1 MDWENLM
8 KKFDVVGF
16 GALNVDKLYNVNK
29 ITCEDE
35 EAYITGFNMYC
46 GGSAANTIIGLSKLG
61 MKAGFIG
68 KISKDHEGNLLLDN
82 LQRKGVDTGG
92 IIISE
97 GRSGNV
103 LGFVDKNGQRAL
115 YVDPGVN
122 DLIEPNEV
130 KLDYLGNSKV
140 LHLTSFVGKSIQA
153 QESVINEIPED
164 IIVSLDPG
172 RIYAERGI
180 NYLKNILNR
189 TDIILINEEE
199 LKYLT
204 SKKYKSFKEGAE
216 ALLEYNIN
224 IVVIKRGNK
233 GAYITDGDENHF
245 IRPFNVECIDT
256 TGAGDAFNAGFL
268 YGFLNNKSIV
278 ESGKLGNFAASCC
291 IQESGAI
298 KGLPGMSELDNMN
311 LNGNQD
317 INI

>member
-1 MDWENLM
+1 M

-35 EAYITGFNMYC
+35 ESYITDFNRSC
-46 GGSAANTIIGLSKLG
+46 GGSAANTVIGLSKLG
-61 MKAGFIG
+61 MKTGFIG
-68 KISKDHEGNLLLDN
+68 KVSKDYDGKLLLGNL
-82 LQRKGVDTGG
+82 QKEGVDTEG

-122 DLIEPNEV
+122 DLIKPDEV
-130 KLDYLGNSKV
+130 KLNYLEDSKV
-140 LHLTSFVGKSIQA
+140 LHLASFVGESFKA
-153 QESVINEIPED
+153 QESIIDEISED

-189 TDIILINEEE
+189 TDIILTNEEE

-204 SKKYKSFKEGAE
+204 GNKYKSFKEGAE
-216 ALLEYNIN
+216 VLLEYNITT
-224 IVVIKRGNK
+224 VVIKRGDK
-233 GAYITDGDENHF
+233 GVYITNGDENHL
-245 IRPFNVECIDT
+245 IEPFAVNCIDT

-268 YGFLNNKSIV
+268 YGLLNNKNIE
-278 ESGKLGNFAASCC
+278 ESGKLGNFIASCC
-291 IQESGAI
+291 IGESGAI
-298 KGLPGMSELDNMN
+298 KGLPKISELDKFNKM
-311 LNGNQD
+311 

>member
-1 MDWENLM
+1 M

-16 GALNVDKLYNVNK
+16 GALNVDRLYNVNK

-35 EAYITGFNMYC
+35 EAYITGFSSSC
-46 GGSAANTIIGLSKLG
+46 GGSAANTVIGLSKLG
-61 MKAGFIG
+61 MNTGFIG
-68 KISKDHEGNLLLDN
+68 KISKDQDGLLLLDN
-82 LQRKGVDTGG
+82 LQRRGVDTGG

-97 GRSGNV
+97 GRSGKV
-103 LGFVDKNGQRAL
+103 LGFVDKDGQRAL

-122 DLIEPNEV
+122 DLIKPNDV
-130 KLDYLGNSKV
+130 QLDYLGNSKV
-140 LHLTSFVGKSIQA
+140 LHLTSFVGESIKA
-153 QESVINEIPED
+153 QESIISEISED

-189 TDIILINEEE
+189 TDIILINEDE

-204 SKKYKSFKEGAE
+204 SKKYKTFKEGAE

-233 GAYITDGDENHF
+233 GAYITDGAENHF
-245 IRPFNVECIDT
+245 INPFNVECIDT

-268 YGFLNNKSIV
+268 YGFLNNKSIE
-278 ESGKLGNFAASCC
+278 ESGKLGNFVASSC

-298 KGLPGMSELDNMN
+298 KGLPEMSELDNID
-311 LNGNQD
+311 LNYNQD